1 MSAILR
7 QDRNLKRCCARAL
20 ACLCALAA
28 GSASAGAPPPQPQAA
43 PPQNGAAPAR
53 PLPPASSY
61 PIEGPYGPYSD
72 LVPNTGQMSVAN
84 SPFANLPT
92 RAAPY
97 PSSPYG
103 GYPAYV
109 PPPPYPVAP
118 YPAVPVYTP
127 PYAGAPYPAAPV
139 YTPPYP
145 AVPAYTP
152 AYTPQPP
159 PPPAYSQYPAPAP
172 APVPQ
177 YSPPAAKA
185 PPRQI
190 AAEPD
195 GEETGNPLFGLIT
208 EVKAGIL
215 YHDAGVFGR
224 GEERGADADGEIRF
238 LPWEWL
244 DFMASPRPH
253 LGFHINS
260 AGDTSQV
267 FTGLTWEWNFLP
279 PFFADASF
287 GLAVHDGAITTDALG
302 TKELG
307 SRVLFRESVEIGWNF
322 YGPHSVSILVDH
334 VSHGTMLGPKNEG
347 MDSLGLRYG
356 YRF

>member
-7 QDRNLKRCCARAL
+7 KDRNLKHCCARAL
-20 ACLCALAA
+20 ACLCALVA
-28 GSASAGAPPPQPQAA
+28 GSAAAGAPPPQPQAA
-43 PPQNGAAPAR
+43 LPQNGAGPAR

-84 SPFANLPT
+84 SPFANLPS

-103 GYPAYV
+103 GGYPAYV
-109 PPPPYPVAP
+109 PPQPPAYPAAPYPAIPYPAAP
-118 YPAVPVYTP
+118 YPAV
-127 PYAGAPYPAAPV
+127 
-139 YTPPYP
+139 PYP

-172 APVPQ
+172 APVPP
-177 YSPPAAKA
+177 YSPPAAK
-185 PPRQI
+185 PPQPRQI
-190 AAEPD
+190 AAEP
-195 GEETGNPLFGLIT
+195 EIAEKGNPLFGLIT
-208 EVKAGIL
+208 EVKGGIL

-224 GEERGADADGEIRF
+224 NEERGADADGEIRF
-238 LPWEWL
+238 LPWELL

-287 GLAVHDGAITTDALG
+287 GLAVHDGAITTDALH

-307 SRVLFRESVEIGWNF
+307 SRVLFRESVEIGWNI
-322 YGPHSVSILVDH
+322 YGPHSVSVLVDH
-334 VSHGTMLGPKNEG
+334 VSHGHILGSENEG